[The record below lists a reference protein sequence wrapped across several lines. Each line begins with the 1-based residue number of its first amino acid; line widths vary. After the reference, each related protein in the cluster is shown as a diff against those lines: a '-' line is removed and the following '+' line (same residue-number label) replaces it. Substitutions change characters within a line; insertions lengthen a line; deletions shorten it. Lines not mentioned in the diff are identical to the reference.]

1 MEDTKFLAVFRIVRH
16 SLRLTGIDIFAEN
29 WRPNAWFI
37 MCLTMLVIQ
46 PYVALYFIVKY
57 TDSINL
63 FAECISIMISTLD
76 ALFGL
81 VEFVVNRGAWNS
93 VMQDVHDRRF
103 MYKTQ
108 RMSELFDRYYE
119 RNLFF
124 VRVLYAIYMSTFSYC
139 LLPLVISEPSKFNLP
154 LPFILPH
161 VDPSQQFF
169 YPLNYIHHLLI
180 SLVSQHVLIGQCS
193 ALVIGVVSACCQI
206 EALKLQLEDL
216 NEQINDPAVKAATL
230 RESIV
235 EIIKLHAATKE
246 YISRIQKK
254 YALVYLSM
262 FVTCGVIVC
271 MCLNVIAD
279 DFYNSAPFLMMA
291 GGFSMLVHC
300 FFGNKLLIAND
311 SLPAAIYGIDWYRL
325 PIPEQK
331 MIGFLL
337 TNAQRDALL
346 NGVFMPLNMSSYLSI
361 MKAAFSYYSILN

>member
-1 MEDTKFLAVFRIVRH
+1 MEDTRFLAVFRIVRH

-29 WRPNAWFI
+29 WKPNVWTVICFV
-37 MCLTMLVIQ
+37 LLLIQ
-46 PYVALYFIVKY
+46 PYFALYFIVNY

-63 FAECISIMISTLD
+63 LAECISIMISTFD

-81 VEFVVNRGAWNS
+81 VEFVVNREGWNY

-103 MYKTQ
+103 MYKTKKI
-108 RMSELFDRYYE
+108 SELFDQYYE
-119 RNLFF
+119 RNLLF
-124 VRVLYAIYMSTFSYC
+124 VRVLYGIYMSTFSYC
-139 LLPLVISEPSKFNLP
+139 LLPLVIAEPSKFNLP
-154 LPFILPH
+154 LPFVLPY
-161 VDPSQQFF
+161 VDPSLRFF
-169 YPLNYIHHLLI
+169 YPLNYIHHLII

-216 NEQINDPAVKAATL
+216 NEQINDPIVKASTI

-246 YISRIQKK
+246 YISRIQRK

-311 SLPAAIYGIDWYRL
+311 SLPDAIYAIDWYKL
-325 PIPEQK
+325 SVPEQK
-331 MIGFLL
+331 MVGFLL

-346 NGVFMPLNMSSYLSI
+346 DGVFVPLNMASYLSV
-361 MKAAFSYYSILN
+361 SIWGKWDC